1 MGKILVIAEKPSVA
15 RDIAGVLGC
24 KQKGDGC
31 LIGEEYIISWAI
43 GHLITL
49 ANPEEYDPALKKW
62 SRESLPIIP
71 AEIKLAAVDRTK
83 PQLNILKKLMNSKD
97 TDHIIC
103 ATDSGRE
110 GELIFRYIYDFVKC
124 KKPVSRLWI
133 SSMTQEA
140 IKEGFANLKP
150 SEEYDNL
157 YESAK
162 CRSEADWLVGIN
174 ASRIYT
180 IKYGALLSIGRVQT
194 PTLNI
199 LVQRHKEIENFV
211 PKTYFQIKAEFENY
225 SGLWTDMEN
234 NENQIHDEEKAM
246 GIYEKLTGKTG
257 EIVDIN
263 VERKSQPPG
272 LLYDLTLL
280 QRECNRRFSYSAKNT
295 LQIAQD
301 LYEKRKLITYP
312 RTDSQYLSDDMK
324 SKCIGTIK
332 SLPKAEYGKFIDYL
346 TALPKLP
353 MGKRIFNNAKVSDH
367 HAIIPTGKTVN
378 MDSISQN
385 ERNVYDMIVRK
396 FLAAFYPNYLY
407 DVTKIITRAEDE
419 DFLTQGNTIV
429 DLGWKELYPAEKAK
443 SKGKGKE
450 KDKDEDDED
459 ILPAVQ
465 KGEKYQITALDL
477 QKKETQ
483 PPKPYNEEHLLG
495 AMENAGRFTEDEA
508 LKEQLKESG
517 IGTPATRAA
526 IIERIIEVGYVG
538 RKGKNL
544 IPTEKGIKLTEVVPE
559 ELKSP
564 ETTGK
569 WERGLTSISKGN
581 MDSKRFMGSIGRF
594 VNFIVESAEKNT
606 SVEFEK
612 EPQKEYKSKS
622 TANKLGKCPVC
633 EIGSVLENTKAFYC
647 DKWRDGCK
655 LTIWKDSLKPY
666 GITLDSKL
674 MQTLLKD
681 GKMEK
686 IDMFMP
692 QTKEKCIA
700 DIAIDKEK
708 ENIIQIIN
716 VDRVVTP

>member
-15 RDIAGVLGC
+15 RDIAGVLGA

-62 SRESLPIIP
+62 TRESLPIIP
-71 AEIKLAAVDRTK
+71 GEIKLTPVSRTK
-83 PQLNILKKLMNSKD
+83 SQLNILKKLMNSKE

-110 GELIFRYIYDFVKC
+110 GELIFRYIYDYVKC
-124 KKPVSRLWI
+124 KKIVSRLWI

-150 SEEYDNL
+150 SAEYDNL
-157 YESAK
+157 YKSAK

-174 ASRIYT
+174 SSRVYT

-211 PKTYFQIKAEFENY
+211 PKTYWQIKAEFENY
-225 SGLWTDMEN
+225 SGLWTDLEN
-234 NENQIHDEEKAM
+234 NENQIFDEEKAS
-246 GIYEKLTGKTG
+246 GIYEKLKSKAG
-257 EIVDIN
+257 EIVDIG

-324 SKCIGTIK
+324 GKCIGTIK
-332 SLPKAEYGKFIDYL
+332 NLPKDEYGKFVDYL
-346 TALPKLP
+346 INLPKLP
-353 MGKRIFNNAKVSDH
+353 MGKRIFNNDKVSDH
-367 HAIIPTGKTVN
+367 HAIIPTGKAVN
-378 MDSISQN
+378 MASLSQA
-385 ERNVYDMIVRK
+385 ERNVYDMVVRK

-407 DVTKIITRAEDE
+407 DVTKIITRAESE
-419 DFLTQGNTIV
+419 DFLTQGNTVV
-429 DLGWKELYPAEKAK
+429 DLGWKELYPSE
-443 SKGKGKE
+443 KGKN
-450 KDKDEDDED
+450 KDEED
-459 ILPAVQ
+459 ILPNVNV
-465 KGEKYQITALDL
+465 GEKYEITELDL
-477 QKKETQ
+477 QKKETH

-495 AMENAGRFTEDEA
+495 AMENAGRFTDDEA

-526 IIERIIEVGYVG
+526 IIERIIEVGYVT

-544 IPTEKGIKLTEVVPE
+544 IPTEKGIKLTEIIPE

-569 WERGLTSISKGN
+569 WERGLTSISKGS
-581 MDSKRFMGSIGRF
+581 MDSNRFMESIGRF
-594 VNFIVESAEKNT
+594 VNFIVENAEKNT

-612 EPQKEYKSKS
+612 EPQKEYKKKP
-622 TANKLGKCPVC
+622 AAKLGKCPLC
-633 EIGSVLENTKAFYC
+633 ENGTVLENRKAFYC
-647 DKWRDGCK
+647 DKWKDGCK
-655 LTIWKDSLKPY
+655 FTVWKDSLKPY
-666 GITLDSKL
+666 GINLDDKL
-674 MQTLLKD
+674 MKNLLKD
-681 GKMEK
+681 GKIEK
-686 IDMFMP
+686 HDMFMP
-692 QTKEKCIA
+692 QTKEKCTA
-700 DIAIDKEK
+700 DIVIDKDK
-708 ENIIQIIN
+708 ENIIQIKN
-716 VDRVVTP
+716 VDRVVSS

>member
-1 MGKILVIAEKPSVA
+1 MIYLGKILVIAEKPSVA
-15 RDIAGVLGC
+15 RDIAGVLGA

-31 LIGEEYIISWAI
+31 LIGEDYIISWAI

-62 SRESLPIIP
+62 SRQSLPIIP
-71 AEIKLAAVDRTK
+71 GEIKLAPVARTK
-83 PQLNILKKLMNSKD
+83 SQLNILKKLMNSKD
-97 TDHIIC
+97 TDNIIC

-110 GELIFRYIYDFVKC
+110 GELIFRYIYDYVKC
-124 KKPVSRLWI
+124 KKSVQRLWI

-174 ASRIYT
+174 ASRVYT

-225 SGLWTDMEN
+225 SGLWTDLEN
-234 NENQIHDEEKAM
+234 NENQIFDEEKAK
-246 GIYEKLTGKTG
+246 GIYEKLEGKTG
-257 EIVDIN
+257 EIVDIT

-324 SKCIGTIK
+324 GKCIGTIK

-353 MGKRIFNNAKVSDH
+353 MGKRIFNNDKVSDH

-378 MDSISQN
+378 MASLSEG

-407 DVTKIITRAEDE
+407 DVTKIITQAEGE
-419 DFLTQGNTIV
+419 NFLTQGNTVV
-429 DLGWKELYPAEKAK
+429 DLGWKALFPAEK
-443 SKGKGKE
+443 SKN
-450 KDKDEDDED
+450 KDKDEEA

-465 KGEKYQITALDL
+465 KGEKYEITALDL
-477 QKKETQ
+477 QRKETQ

-495 AMENAGRFTEDEA
+495 AMENAGRFTDDEA

-526 IIERIIEVGYVG
+526 IIERIIEVGYVT

-544 IPTEKGIKLTEVVPE
+544 IPTEKGIKLTEIVPE

-569 WERGLTSISKGN
+569 WERGLTSISKGS
-581 MDSKRFMGSIGRF
+581 MDSKRFMGSISRF
-594 VNFIVESAEKNT
+594 VHFIVESSEKNT

-612 EPQKEYKSKS
+612 EPQKEYKNKKPAS
-622 TANKLGKCPVC
+622 KLGKCPVC
-633 EIGSVLENTKAFYC
+633 ESGSVLENTKAFYC
-647 DKWRDGCK
+647 DKWKDGCK

-666 GITLDSKL
+666 GVNLDAAL
-674 MQTLLKD
+674 MKTLLKD
-681 GKMEK
+681 GKALK
-686 IDMFMP
+686 IDMYMP
-692 QTKEKCIA
+692 QTKEKCTG
-700 DIAIDKEK
+700 DIVIDKEK
-708 ENIIQIIN
+708 ENIIQIKN
-716 VDRVVTP
+716 MDRLPVS

>member
-31 LIGEEYIISWAI
+31 LMGEDYVISWAI

-62 SRESLPIIP
+62 TRESLPIIP
-71 AEIKLAAVDRTK
+71 GEIKLAPVSRTK
-83 PQLNILKKLMNSKD
+83 AQLNILKKLMNDKD

-110 GELIFRYIYDFVKC
+110 GELIFRYIYEYVKC
-124 KKPVSRLWI
+124 KKEVSRLWI
-133 SSMTQEA
+133 SSMTTEA
-140 IKEGFANLKP
+140 IKEGFAKLKP
-150 SEEYDNL
+150 STEYDNL

-174 ASRIYT
+174 ASRIFT

-199 LVQRHKEIENFV
+199 LVSRHKEIENFV
-211 PKTYFQIKAEFENY
+211 PKTYFQIKAEFEGY
-225 SGLWTDMEN
+225 SGLWTDLEN
-234 NENQIHDEEKAM
+234 NENQIQDEQKANA
-246 GIYEKLTGKTG
+246 IYEKLNGKTG
-257 EIVDIN
+257 EIADVN

-324 SKCIGTIK
+324 PKCLGTIK

-346 TALPKLP
+346 TNLPKLP

-367 HAIIPTGKTVN
+367 HAIIPTGKSVN
-378 MDSISQN
+378 LDSLSQN

-419 DFLTQGNTIV
+419 NFLTQGNTVV
-429 DLGWKELYPAEKAK
+429 DLGWKELYPPEKSKAK
-443 SKGKGKE
+443 AKGKAKE
-450 KDKDEDDED
+450 DEEEA
-459 ILPAVQ
+459 ILPAVNI
-465 KGEKYQITALDL
+465 GEKYQITALDL

-495 AMENAGRFTEDEA
+495 AMENAGRFTDDEA

-526 IIERIIEVGYVG
+526 IIERIIEVGYVQ

-544 IPTEKGIKLTEVVPE
+544 IPTEKGIKLTEIVPD

-569 WERGLTSISKGN
+569 WERGLTSISKGD
-581 MDSKRFMGSIGRF
+581 MDSKRFMGSISRF
-594 VNFIVESAEKNT
+594 VHFIVESAEKKT
-606 SVEFEK
+606 SIEFEK
-612 EPQKEYKSKS
+612 EPQKEYKNTKPV
-622 TANKLGKCPVC
+622 AKLGKCPIC
-633 EIGSVLENTKAFYC
+633 ENGTVLENTKAFYC
-647 DKWRDGCK
+647 DQWKGGCK

-666 GITLDSKL
+666 GITLDAKL
-674 MQTLLKD
+674 MENLLKN
-681 GKMEK
+681 GKLEK
-686 IDMFMP
+686 QEMFMP
-692 QTKEKCIA
+692 QTKEKCTA
-700 DIAIDKEK
+700 DIVIDRQAT
-708 ENIIQIIN
+708 NIIQIKN
-716 VDRVVTP
+716 MDRVS